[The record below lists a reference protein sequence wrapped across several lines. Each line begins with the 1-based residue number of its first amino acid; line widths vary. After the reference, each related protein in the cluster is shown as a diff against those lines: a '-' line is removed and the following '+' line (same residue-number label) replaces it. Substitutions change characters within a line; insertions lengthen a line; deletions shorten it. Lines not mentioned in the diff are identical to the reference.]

1 MPWRFLTYHPDCRYT
16 DRLSLNMP
24 CVSVFMW
31 MQPAVSFALS
41 AHTNSQ
47 FPLSTGFLQSDQPSI
62 VCKVDIPAALR
73 VNPDLIPVLQWQR
86 TPFPWLDQ
94 IYYPSVN
101 IPGGSKPGKRI
112 CKGLVSWTRQMN
124 FERNERKG
132 PFGHHQQ
139 RFVDAVFCADTMHM
153 AALCVSGIPAIHT
166 RPIGIGRASKR
177 APLTY

>member
-1 MPWRFLTYHPDCRYT
+1 MENSRSYPVILGCNISYLCRHDRPPCYLKVHVLFCFLMPWRFLTYHPDCRYT

-73 VNPDLIPVLQWQR
+73 VNPDLIPVLQ
-86 TPFPWLDQ
+86 
-94 IYYPSVN
+94 
-101 IPGGSKPGKRI
+101 
-112 CKGLVSWTRQMN
+112 
-124 FERNERKG
+124 
-132 PFGHHQQ
+132 
-139 RFVDAVFCADTMHM
+139 
-153 AALCVSGIPAIHT
+153 
-166 RPIGIGRASKR
+166 
-177 APLTY
+177 